1 MIRHDEL
8 AAGGGREAVHA
19 PARGLELVGND
30 AINPAAPSAQRPR
43 TDYANQLK
51 AMNSSR
57 GKELAS
63 LSFRNQQ
70 ENSMKPYA
78 ALVLS
83 LGMAV
88 APSMLQA
95 QDAWPARPI
104 TFLVPY
110 GAGGYTDLVGRLTA
124 RYVEKALGK
133 PVIVDTRPGAG
144 GIVGTQAV
152 VNAAADG
159 YMFCVCSIGAISIA
173 PFDPN
178 QKVAY
183 DPVRD
188 LAPVGVVSSI
198 AQAVI
203 VKKDLPVKTMAELVS
218 YAKANP
224 GKLNYGSSGAGGL
237 THYSVELF
245 QARTG
250 IKVVHIPFKGGAQST
265 AAVVAGEVDFSFANM
280 TDAMPQVQ
288 GGSVRGLAVTSQK
301 RSPYLPDLPTVHEA
315 VLANFVVETWNGIM
329 APSKTPEPIVRRL
342 SEILIKMADDP
353 EAKEIMR
360 RAGADTVKTT
370 PEEYRAQIA
379 QEIAQWKPLIEEI
392 AQKK

>member
-1 MIRHDEL
+1 
-8 AAGGGREAVHA
+8 
-19 PARGLELVGND
+19 
-30 AINPAAPSAQRPR
+30 
-43 TDYANQLK
+43 
-51 AMNSSR
+51 
-57 GKELAS
+57 
-63 LSFRNQQ
+63 
-70 ENSMKPYA
+70 MKPYAA

-83 LGMAV
+83 LGMAL
-88 APSMLQA
+88 APSTLRA

-124 RYVEKALGK
+124 RYVEKTLGK
-133 PVIVDTRPGAG
+133 PVIVDHRAGAG

-152 VNAAADG
+152 ANAPPDG
-159 YMFCVCSIGAISIA
+159 YTFCVCSIGAVSIA
-173 PFDPN
+173 PFDRN
-178 QKVAY
+178 QKVGY

-188 LAPVGVVSSI
+188 FAPVGIVSSI
-198 AQAVI
+198 AQVVI
-203 VKKDLPVKTMAELVS
+203 VKKDLPVKTMAEFVS

-250 IKVVHIPFKGGAQST
+250 IKAVHIPFKGGAPATT
-265 AAVVAGEVDFSFANM
+265 AVIAGEVDFSFANM
-280 TDAMPQVQ
+280 TDGLPQVQ
-288 GGSVRGLAVTSQK
+288 SGSVRGLAVTSHK
-301 RSPYLPDLPTVHEA
+301 RSPYLPELPTVQET
-315 VLANFVVETWNGIM
+315 VLPDFVVETWNGIM
-329 APSKTPEPIVRRL
+329 APSKTPEPIVRKL

-353 EAKEIMR
+353 EVKEAMR

-370 PEEYRAQIA
+370 PEEYRAQI
-379 QEIAQWKPLIEEI
+379 QKEIAQWKPLIEEI